1 MHSSQPWLQWAGS
14 QLQRNIVP
22 TAAFQVFLAPA
33 GSYRPILKKKYRKYT
48 LTSVPSAN
56 FSCLAV
62 IAAEII
68 QISDSI
74 GFVVLY
80 VYDLPVGGQKCAN
93 NVLGNILKEWRQVY
107 LGTPGVLRVISIVDI
122 KGGAIE
128 NT

>member
-1 MHSSQPWLQWAGS
+1 MGRLSTSA
-14 QLQRNIVP
+14 
-22 TAAFQVFLAPA
+22 
-33 GSYRPILKKKYRKYT
+33 KYCSNSRLPSVLGTSRIISTYFKEKHRKY
-48 LTSVPSAN
+48 TSVPSAN

-62 IAAEII
+62 IASEII
-68 QISDSI
+68 QIPDSI

>member
-1 MHSSQPWLQWAGS
+1 M
-14 QLQRNIVP
+14 
-22 TAAFQVFLAPA
+22 
-33 GSYRPILKKKYRKYT
+33 
-48 LTSVPSAN
+48 PSAN
-56 FSCLAV
+56 WSCLAV

-68 QISDSI
+68 QIPDSI

>member
-1 MHSSQPWLQWAGS
+1 MGRLSTSA
-14 QLQRNIVP
+14 
-22 TAAFQVFLAPA
+22 
-33 GSYRPILKKKYRKYT
+33 KYCSNSRLPSVLGTSRIISTYFKEKHRKY
-48 LTSVPSAN
+48 TSVPSAN

-62 IAAEII
+62 IASEII
-68 QISDSI
+68 QIPDSI

-80 VYDLPVGGQKCAN
+80 VYDLPVGEQKCAN